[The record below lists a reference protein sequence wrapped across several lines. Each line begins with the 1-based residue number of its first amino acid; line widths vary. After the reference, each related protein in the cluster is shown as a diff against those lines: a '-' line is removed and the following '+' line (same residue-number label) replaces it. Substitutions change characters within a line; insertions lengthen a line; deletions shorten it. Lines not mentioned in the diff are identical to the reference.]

1 MTKNTKRRLY
11 YQKYLPGDIITW
23 FNNDIYINEINLI
36 RLVTGVV
43 GFFGNFRYETVDLEL
58 GRSSEHRYYG
68 ERTNI
73 LVSNT
78 DIVNSRLIFRSFPGI
93 SDIVC
98 KEICKFSGE
107 CDLCNFKPS
116 IRPNKFFFP
125 GDKINST
132 LLISYPVNN
141 RKGIVKRV
149 RINESVLIDF
159 VEELNEKSIVTL
171 DFIKNRIK
179 ELVTLENLEYGVFM
193 EYSSKEISHFSKN
206 LRLFQR
212 RGYTI
217 DSGKLNYCSQCI
229 LSKDNCNECGIVKY
243 NLLDNSKSLMI

>member
-1 MTKNTKRRLY
+1 MRVDSWTQTRVKNKDT
-11 YQKYLPGDIITW
+11 GDI
-23 FNNDIYINEINLI
+23 
-36 RLVTGVV
+36 GVV
-43 GFFGNFRYETVDLEL
+43 YSNGFDSKGSYYKVCW
-58 GRSSEHRYYG
+58 GSS
-68 ERTNI
+68 
-73 LVSNT
+73 
-78 DIVNSRLIFRSFPGI
+78 IF
-93 SDIVC
+93 
-98 KEICKFSGE
+98 
-107 CDLCNFKPS
+107 
-116 IRPNKFFFP
+116 
-125 GDKINST
+125 
-132 LLISYPVNN
+132 LISYPVNN

>member
-68 ERTNI
+68 GRTNI

-78 DIVNSRLIFRSFPGI
+78 DIVCKE
-93 SDIVC
+93 VC
-98 KEICKFSGE
+98 KFPGE

>member
-78 DIVNSRLIFRSFPGI
+78 DIV
-93 SDIVC
+93 C
-98 KEICKFSGE
+98 KEVCKFSGE

-179 ELVTLENLEYGVFM
+179 ELVTLEYGVFM

>member
-1 MTKNTKRRLY
+1 M
-11 YQKYLPGDIITW
+11 
-23 FNNDIYINEINLI
+23 
-36 RLVTGVV
+36 
-43 GFFGNFRYETVDLEL
+43 
-58 GRSSEHRYYG
+58 
-68 ERTNI
+68 
-73 LVSNT
+73 
-78 DIVNSRLIFRSFPGI
+78 
-93 SDIVC
+93 
-98 KEICKFSGE
+98 
-107 CDLCNFKPS
+107 
-116 IRPNKFFFP
+116 
-125 GDKINST
+125 
-132 LLISYPVNN
+132 
-141 RKGIVKRV
+141 

-229 LSKDNCNECGIVKY
+229 LSKDNCSECGVMTY
-243 NLLDNSKSLMI
+243 NLLDNSKSLMIWKQKNN

>member
-98 KEICKFSGE
+98 KFSGE

-132 LLISYPVNN
+132 TS
-141 RKGIVKRV
+141 
-149 RINESVLIDF
+149 
-159 VEELNEKSIVTL
+159 
-171 DFIKNRIK
+171 
-179 ELVTLENLEYGVFM
+179 
-193 EYSSKEISHFSKN
+193 
-206 LRLFQR
+206 
-212 RGYTI
+212 
-217 DSGKLNYCSQCI
+217 
-229 LSKDNCNECGIVKY
+229 
-243 NLLDNSKSLMI
+243 

>member
-93 SDIVC
+93 SDIIC
-98 KEICKFSGE
+98 KKVCKFSGE

-116 IRPNKFFFP
+116 TRPNEFFFS

-132 LLISYPVNN
+132 LLTSYPVNN

-171 DFIKNRIK
+171 DFIKK
-179 ELVTLENLEYGVFM
+179 
-193 EYSSKEISHFSKN
+193 
-206 LRLFQR
+206 
-212 RGYTI
+212 
-217 DSGKLNYCSQCI
+217 
-229 LSKDNCNECGIVKY
+229 
-243 NLLDNSKSLMI
+243 